1 MNNSI
6 VDNLVTCCD
15 EGSLLPDSAVRE
27 HDASDDGEI
36 NTCMFNSNP
45 PKPHEPKVYL
55 SIHAK
60 KT

>member
-15 EGSLLPDSAVRE
+15 EGSLLPDSAARE

-45 PKPHEPKVYL
+45 PKPLYFEPTRL
-55 SIHAK
+55 NM
-60 KT
+60 